1 MERLRSRVLALLA
14 VSVLGV
20 TSAANQ
26 QKASAQAEQ
35 KPEAAVA
42 LKPLNRFDGKTAFRT
57 KQGKP
62 RELHVVI
69 RNWEIHGRHR
79 VEKFPEEGFLVIHLH
94 SGSVTTVINGK
105 EEKHGGN
112 AFWTVPAGFSM
123 SVQVTSESALLEV
136 ASIRAQ

>member
-1 MERLRSRVLALLA
+1 MERLRSRVLAVLA

-20 TSAANQ
+20 TPAATQ
-26 QKASAQAEQ
+26 QKASAQPEQ

-42 LKPLNRFDGKTAFRT
+42 LKPLSRFDGRTAFRT
-57 KQGKP
+57 KQGKS
-62 RELHVVI
+62 RELHVVV
-69 RNWEIHGRHR
+69 RNWEIHGRQR
-79 VEKFPEEGFLVIHLH
+79 VEKFPEQGFLVIHLH

-112 AFWTVPAGFSM
+112 AFWTVPTGSSM

-136 ASIRAQ
+136 TAIKAQ

>member
-1 MERLRSRVLALLA
+1 MERLIFRILVVLA

-20 TSAANQ
+20 TPAATP

-35 KPEAAVA
+35 APEVAVA
-42 LKPLNRFDGKTAFRT
+42 LKPLDRFDGKTAFRT

-62 RELHVVI
+62 KELHVVI
-69 RNWEIHGRHR
+69 RNWEIHGRQR
-79 VEKFPEEGFLVIHLH
+79 VEKFPEEGFAVIHLH

-112 AFWTVPAGFSM
+112 AFWTVPAASSI

-136 ASIRAQ
+136 TSIRAQ

>member
-1 MERLRSRVLALLA
+1 MERLRSRVLAVLA

-20 TSAANQ
+20 TPAATQ

-35 KPEAAVA
+35 KPEAAVT
-42 LKPLNRFDGKTAFRT
+42 LKPLSRFEGRTAFRT
-57 KQGKP
+57 KQGKS
-62 RELHVVI
+62 RELHVVV
-69 RNWEIHGRHR
+69 RNWEIHGRQR
-79 VEKFPEEGFLVIHLH
+79 VEKFPEQGFMVIHLH

-112 AFWTVPAGFSM
+112 AFWTVPAGSSM

-136 ASIRAQ
+136 TAIKAQ